1 LILFFKNN
9 NKLSIASKNKKDILS
24 EPTLK
29 RLPEY
34 LYYLQ
39 CITKKGIIYIS
50 APAMAK
56 ELEHD
61 ATQIVKDLSLTGVK
75 GKPRKGYN
83 VKELIAS
90 IENYLGFDKKN
101 EAFLVGAGKLGQAI
115 LSYHELQGYGV
126 RIIAAFDIDPKKI
139 DTQYGNTTI
148 LHISKLSG
156 LAKRLGVSIGI
167 LTTPKAV
174 AQKTA
179 EAMVNSGIKSIW
191 NLTPV
196 KLKLPDN
203 IIIQNTSMY
212 ANVAVLL
219 KKHHLKNNKTDHLYD
234 NYRDTIT

>member
-1 LILFFKNN
+1 LAVLQ
-9 NKLSIASKNKKDILS
+9 KNKKDILP

-34 LYYLQ
+34 LYYLKCMQ
-39 CITKKGIIYIS
+39 KNGAINIS
-50 APAMAK
+50 APVMAK
-56 ELEHD
+56 DLEHD
-61 ATQIVKDLSLTGVK
+61 ATQIVKDLSITGAK
-75 GKPRKGYN
+75 GKPRAGYN
-83 VKELIAS
+83 VNELIVT
-90 IENYLGFDKKN
+90 IEKYLGFDQKN

-126 RIIAAFDIDPKKI
+126 KIIAAFDVDPKKI

-148 LHISKLSG
+148 LHISKLGG

-167 LTTPKAV
+167 LTTPKTV

-179 EAMVNSGIKSIW
+179 EAMVYSGIKSIW

-196 KLKLPDN
+196 KLKLPDD

-219 KKHHLKNNKTDHLYD
+219 KKHHLKNSKPDY
-234 NYRDTIT
+234 